1 MRESQ
6 EMLSSLHS
14 ELVEIFLDKLECFV
28 EIL

>member
-6 EMLSSLHS
+6 EMLSSLQS
-14 ELVEIFLDKLECFV
+14 ELVAIFLDKLESFV

>member
-6 EMLSSLHS
+6 EMLSSLQS
-14 ELVEIFLDKLECFV
+14 ELVATFLDKLERFV